1 MKTANAVLHLTV
13 GETMEVSLARASAA
27 MKAVKQGKSA
37 KPYFGVG
44 FDDVGEM
51 FSVFTPK
58 RWELIGALRESG
70 ATTIADLARQLK
82 RDYKNVYNDCER
94 LIEWMA
100 IEKDENGLVYAPY
113 SEIVVDMILPDKR
126 AA

>member
-1 MKTANAVLHLTV
+1 MKTTNAVLHLTV
-13 GETMEVSLARASAA
+13 GEPMEASLARASAA
-27 MKAVKQGKSA
+27 MKAAKQGKPA
-37 KPYFGVG
+37 KSYFGVG

-70 ATTIADLARQLK
+70 ATTVAELARQLK

-94 LIEWMA
+94 LIKWMA
-100 IEKDENGLVYAPY
+100 IEKDENGLVFAPY
-113 SEIVVDMILPDKR
+113 SEIVVDMKLPNKR